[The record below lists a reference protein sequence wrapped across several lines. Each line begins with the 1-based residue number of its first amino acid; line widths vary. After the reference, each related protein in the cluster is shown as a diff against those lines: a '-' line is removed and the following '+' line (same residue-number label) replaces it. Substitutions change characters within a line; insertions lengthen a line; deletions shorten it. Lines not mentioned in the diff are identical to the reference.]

1 MSNLLW
7 RIRHYLRETRKLSA
21 SGESHEGLLKVL
33 SRFATW
39 NRSFSTP
46 PLDDQIPWVNYTAI
60 DMLRRILRPDMR
72 VFEYG
77 TGGSTL
83 FFARRTAVLVSVEHD
98 SGWTSAVREAMKGNT
113 HCAWEML
120 DIQPTTLPQ
129 SAPVEPADPA
139 TYTSALD
146 AAAGLS
152 FRDYASAIDRFEDG
166 SFDLV
171 LVDGRARPSCAMHAI
186 PKVAAGGFLL
196 VDDVEREH
204 YAWIRDRM
212 KELGWERTLLTGPR
226 PRLLNFHQTAIWR
239 RPDSAL

>member
-1 MSNLLW
+1 MNHFARRL
-7 RIRHYLRETRKLSA
+7 RHFLQEAWKLSS

-33 SRFATW
+33 SWFPAW
-39 NRSFSTP
+39 NRSFLTP
-46 PLDDQIPWVNYTAI
+46 PLEDEIPWVNYTAI

-83 FFARRTAVLVSVEHD
+83 FFARRVAALVSVEHD
-98 SGWTSAVREAMKGNT
+98 PGWAGAVREAMTKNK

-120 DIQPTTLPQ
+120 EIAPAPLPE
-129 SAPVEPADPA
+129 SAAVVPEDPA
-139 TYTSALD
+139 SYCSAVDEGTS
-146 AAAGLS
+146 LS
-152 FRDYASAIDRFEDG
+152 FKEYASAIDRFEDG

-186 PKVAAGGFLL
+186 PKVAEGRYLL
-196 VDDVEREH
+196 VDDIERDR

-212 KELGWERTLLTGPR
+212 KELGWELALLTGPR
-226 PRLLNFHQTAIWR
+226 PRLLNFHQTAVWR
-239 RPDSAL
+239 RPVIS